1 MGGVIFARYYYQEES
16 DVGKWAFWVYTLIAI
31 FFRYEEKMRGTF
43 AMYYLNPR
51 LKTLDAQLHPSFQY
65 TLGWRNHRYRYYHYF
80 PEATPAFDL

>member
-65 TLGWRNHRYRYYHYF
+65 TLGWRNHRYRYYYYF